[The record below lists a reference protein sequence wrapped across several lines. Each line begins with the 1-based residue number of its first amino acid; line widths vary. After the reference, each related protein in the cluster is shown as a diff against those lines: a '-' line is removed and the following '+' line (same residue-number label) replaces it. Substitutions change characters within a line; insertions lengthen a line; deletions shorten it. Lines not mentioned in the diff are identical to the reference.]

1 MASVQ
6 AGGAGA
12 GAELLAISQAL
23 GLERDEAA
31 GAGVDVAE
39 LLTAIRK
46 LKQQSQPQPQ
56 QQPSPQQQS
65 SPQSSHAPV
74 VVPRSRSNS
83 VCVSGSGGSSGLMRT
98 PAVMLTQPDP
108 ARCDV
113 VIRCRILNARLPSV
127 QRLLTGLEEG
137 KAEDEEGEEGDDEAS
152 VAAAGPSAMAAPAT
166 SERKEVSSDEEQED
180 EVDAEAGAEA
190 TEAAAAAAE
199 AGKRKRADSTMA
211 AESGV
216 EGHKKAKSK
225 PAMGEAAACASEHSC
240 SSSSS
245 SACFTLTAA
254 TGGAK
259 KAAVAVATTPEQYQV
274 RVLHA
279 EGAILGAQSEY
290 FARAFGGGWKESG
303 SRELALTFD
312 DEEGAWMRACVRTM
326 DRICCVTTY
335 AKR

>member
-6 AGGAGA
+6 AGQPGA
-12 GAELLAISQAL
+12 GAELLAISRAL

-46 LKQQSQPQPQ
+46 LKQQSQPQPL
-56 QQPSPQQQS
+56 QQPSPQQ
-65 SPQSSHAPV
+65 SPQTSHAPV

-127 QRLLTGLEEG
+127 QPLLTGLEEG

-152 VAAAGPSAMAAPAT
+152 VAVAGPSAMAASAT
-166 SERKEVSSDEEQED
+166 SERKEVSSDEEQEA
-180 EVDAEAGAEA
+180 EVDAEAVAK
-190 TEAAAAAAE
+190 AAAAAAE

-211 AESGV
+211 TESGV

-240 SSSSS
+240 SS
-245 SACFTLTAA
+245 ACSTLTAA

-259 KAAVAVATTPEQYQV
+259 KAVAAVATTPEQYQV

-279 EGAILGAQSEY
+279 EGAILGSQSEY

-303 SRELALTFD
+303 SRELTLTFD
-312 DEEGAWMRACVRTM
+312 DEEGAWTRAW
-326 DRICCVTTY
+326 
-335 AKR
+335 K